1 MKHSDFQNWLTALNK
16 LSRGQRSVLQ
26 NLLQQP
32 DSRDQVVKLLEAHD
46 PPACSACGESHPYR
60 WGRQA
65 GLQRYRCR
73 SCGHTYTQLSQT
85 PLARLRLK
93 ERWLLYSQAL
103 IDGLSVR
110 KAAKRCQINA
120 NTSFG
125 WRHRF
130 LALPK
135 DSKPEQLSGIVEA
148 DETFFARSFK
158 GQRKLPRPAHKR
170 GHATHEVGTGSE
182 KIPVLVMR
190 NRQGVTTDFQ
200 LTATN
205 TQTIEPLLK
214 LTLASD
220 AILCSD
226 GAASYR
232 LAAQHIGLTHHAVN
246 LTAKIRVVCGA
257 YHIQNVNAYDSRLK
271 EWMRRFH
278 GVATKYLQSY
288 LGWRR
293 FLERWGEK
301 ITPDIGLT
309 VVLARENPFQL
320 LRRT

>member
-1 MKHSDFQNWLTALNK
+1 MKHSDFNSWLNTLSK
-16 LSRGQRSVLQ
+16 LSRGQRNLLL

-32 DSRDQVVKLLEAHD
+32 DSRDQTIKIVEKSD
-46 PPACSACGESHPYR
+46 PPACSACGEVHPYR

-73 SCGHTYTQLSQT
+73 TCGHTYTQLSAT

-103 IDGLSVR
+103 IEGLSVR
-110 KAAKRCQINA
+110 KAAKQCQISK
-120 NTSFG
+120 NTSFR

-130 LALPK
+130 LELPK
-135 DSKPEQLSGIVEA
+135 HTKPEQLTGIVEA

-158 GQRKLPRPAHKR
+158 GQRKLSRPAHKR

-182 KIPVLVMR
+182 KVPVLVIR
-190 NRQGVTTDFQ
+190 NRQGVTTDFK
-200 LTATN
+200 LTAAN

-214 LTLASD
+214 SILAKD

-226 GAASYR
+226 GAAPYR
-232 LAAQHIGLTHHAVN
+232 LAAQHIGLTHHTVN
-246 LTAKIRVVCGA
+246 LTAKIRVISGA

-271 EWMRRFH
+271 EWMQRFH
-278 GVATKYLQSY
+278 GVATKYLESY

-293 FLERWGEK
+293 FLDRWGEK

-309 VVLARENPFQL
+309 VVLARDNPFQL
-320 LRRT
+320 LTYT

>member
-1 MKHSDFQNWLTALNK
+1 MKHSDFNNWLSTLNK
-16 LSRGQRSVLQ
+16 LSRGQRSLLL

-32 DSRDQVVKLLEAHD
+32 DSRDQVIKIIERSI
-46 PPACSACGESHPYR
+46 PPVCSSCGEAHPYR

-73 SCGHTYTQLSQT
+73 SCGHTYTQLSKT

-93 ERWLLYSQAL
+93 ERWLLYSEAL
-103 IDGLSVR
+103 IEGFSVR
-110 KAAKRCQINA
+110 KAARQCQISKDA
-120 NTSFG
+120 SFR

-130 LALPK
+130 LELPK
-135 DSKPEQLSGIVEA
+135 HSKPKQLTGIVEA
-148 DETFFARSFK
+148 DETFFAKSFK
-158 GQRKLPRPAHKR
+158 GQRKLPRLAHKR

-182 KIPVLVMR
+182 KVPVLVIR

-200 LTATN
+200 LTVAN

-214 LTLASD
+214 SILAKD

-226 GAASYR
+226 GAAPYR

-246 LTAKIRVVCGA
+246 LSAKIRVVSGA

-271 EWMRRFH
+271 EWMGRFH
-278 GVATKYLQSY
+278 GVATKYLENY

-293 FLERWGEK
+293 FLERWGGK
-301 ITPDIGLT
+301 MTPDIGLT
-309 VVLARENPFQL
+309 VFLARENPFQL
-320 LRRT
+320 LTYT